1 MAAKP
6 ASDAPPV
13 PRTLLP
19 RIHSDSVLCCH
30 VDASDCLLA
39 TGSEDGS
46 MALCDIRA
54 PAPSPPLHLTCFG
67 GASVPSLLFLPAQ
80 EHVLAAA
87 AGSSVFLVDRR
98 KAAGGSSDGS
108 EAIIRRLSFNADEI
122 NALAVD
128 RKGDFL
134 AAADDSGQV
143 KVVSLVNHSLHRT
156 LRGVHS
162 SICSSVLFHP
172 KQPWQLFSAGLD
184 CCWAQWDFA
193 SGRPLRSFNLS
204 ADTTSPSAPSAGAPS
219 SSSSS
224 SLASSS
230 RMCNP
235 PFIHSLS
242 VHHMPPVKAS
252 CVAENSTTTTT
263 TTTTIPST
271 AASTAPAAA
280 AAATAAGDSWRT
292 RGMTL
297 LAVAQGDGT
306 VAVWDADA
314 DLEGEGGRRG
324 GGGQEERRRSGGRG
338 RGRGRERRGGRGG
351 QGGGRQGRG
360 QVPSATVRGASIST
374 SVPATIAEDSELS
387 SEDACNGDAGGA
399 EGSQEERG
407 GREEEREKR
416 SGPQLLVF
424 GGRMA
429 AREGG
434 MRGHC
439 ASVSAVTFCRFAP
452 PISPLLA
459 SGGND
464 RLVLLWDVTQALS
477 TSSSSS
483 SSSSFSLSSEAR
495 EGGGAEAGDS
505 ESSSSH
511 LGGEAQKVAGAGA
524 FGPILRIQHGRK
536 VNFLTTS
543 SGVRGRKLFVAD
555 TSKRVSVYDIPS

>member
-1 MAAKP
+1 MAAW
-6 ASDAPPV
+6 
-13 PRTLLP
+13 
-19 RIHSDSVLCCH
+19 
-30 VDASDCLLA
+30 
-39 TGSEDGS
+39 
-46 MALCDIRA
+46 ALCDIRA

-324 GGGQEERRRSGGRG
+324 G
-338 RGRGRERRGGRGG
+338 
-351 QGGGRQGRG
+351 
-360 QVPSATVRGASIST
+360 VRGASIST